1 MKIPKYV
8 EKLIARRCRL
18 AKELNSTDVELSH
31 FLERNG
37 IEVEEYDIYGG
48 CEMYA
53 NPDGS
58 GERIREAILLKETEH

>member
-8 EKLIARRCRL
+8 EKLIVRRCRL
-18 AKELNSTDVELSH
+18 AKELNSTDVKLAH

-48 CEMYA
+48 CEMYV
-53 NPDGS
+53 NPDS
-58 GERIREAILLKETEH
+58 SSERVREAILLKETER

>member
-48 CEMYA
+48 
-53 NPDGS
+53 GV
-58 GERIREAILLKETEH
+58 